1 MKLWIP
7 MLLAAT
13 AALGAAQKGHN
24 PPPAQQQS
32 AATESYV
39 SFGIS
44 LFEQLAAADPDGN
57 VIVSPVSAGLALSM
71 VANGAEGGSLASMLA
86 ALGGAPDV
94 AALNRGN
101 QALMEAMRSDDLEL
115 AVANSLW
122 ARAGVPFLPSYLNAT
137 RDSYAARVEALD
149 FDDPAAA
156 ARINDWVSENTRGRI
171 TEMVEP
177 PLPGDLVLYLANAV
191 YFKGDWKDQFLTAA
205 TRERTFHAPS
215 GPRQHPLM
223 HRTGSFRYL
232 QGDGFSAARL
242 PYEGDRFA
250 MYLLLP
256 DSGRSL
262 ADLRAKLDAANWER
276 WMGEL
281 RPGYWNSRSRA
292 SRWRPPQGSY
302 PPSAPWEWERSS
314 THTRPA
320 RPDGGDCLAGRPAP
334 ARQRRPTEGLHP
346 GRRGGDGGGGGHRHF
361 HQRDLRPTSPDTLRR
376 GSPLPLRDPRRSDGS
391 VALSGSGDG
400 GGGQLAPLV
409 ILSGAKAPAP
419 GLPWPGCGS
428 SWPLVSLSPPAAPAP
443 PFCPPPVQRD
453 NEQNP

>member
-156 ARINDWVSENTRGRI
+156 ARINAWVSENTRGRI

-256 DSGRSL
+256 DSGQSL

-281 RPGYWNSRSRA
+281 RPRVLELALPRFTLETSAGLVSPLSALGMGEIFDPTRA
-292 SRWRPPQGSY
+292 RLDPMVETAW
-302 PPSAPWEWERSS
+302 
-314 THTRPA
+314 
-320 RPDGGDCLAGRPAP
+320 LAGRRLHVSD
-334 ARQRRPTEGLHP
+334 ARQKVFIQVDEEGTEAAAVTGISISV
-346 GRRGGDGGGGGHRHF
+346 
-361 HQRDLRPTSPDTLRR
+361 TS
-376 GSPLPLRDPRRSDGS
+376 
-391 VALSGSGDG
+391 V
-400 GGGQLAPLV
+400 
-409 ILSGAKAPAP
+409 
-419 GLPWPGCGS
+419 
-428 SWPLVSLSPPAAPAP
+428 
-443 PFCPPPVQRD
+443 PPPPTPFVVDRPFLFAIRD
-453 NEQNP
+453 DQTGALLFLGQVTEVGGS